1 MRMRG
6 LEIDD
11 HSKSVGACKPVMGVW
26 CSRHPATTNKI
37 NLSVIGERTGRDVY
51 RRWPNVIPILCAFV
65 QIEVVN
71 NFANQAVI
79 AIENRGGERAQI
91 AIGGTGLGLALSRKL
106 ARMMGGVRLLL
117 ARVRTGRESRRSS

>member
-1 MRMRG
+1 
-6 LEIDD
+6 
-11 HSKSVGACKPVMGVW
+11 
-26 CSRHPATTNKI
+26 
-37 NLSVIGERTGRDVY
+37 
-51 RRWPNVIPILCAFV
+51 V
-65 QIEVVN
+65 QIELVN

-91 AIGGTGLGLALSRKL
+91 AIGGTGLGLAISRKL